1 MAPSIAAPIGAAWL
15 EQNGRGH
22 VNGEQREVLA
32 KALTSELETKGF
44 PRDTIEKE
52 VGEFLD
58 RGRVSAT
65 NLDRL
70 ARRVQC
76 SVKLKPPD
84 VLSARVAPNTE
95 KVMDLPVPNSARE
108 RQLRGKATPD
118 IHELARWSVVAA
130 IEKQRMEDE
139 KQEQQLVDRE
149 RKSRYREFLKGQV
162 EERLKEKEKEHE
174 EKIVVRA
181 LADKDREQVRLE
193 ELATTQTRQE
203 KMIRLK
209 DDILSQVSATQ
220 SRKQEEKWSDVKQA
234 QKENQRAIR
243 LMEEEKVEIAK
254 RKEIRRVMDQ
264 TQAQTWAEQR
274 QRGLDQRRR
283 EAQVRAI
290 EKQRRDEAA
299 EIMRRENQ
307 EMLEQAKTERSHF
320 FARLH
325 LRKDV
330 ARTDRLNKRNERIQ
344 QELQEL
350 APIRSAADRQEEEER
365 QKDEIHRRKRRENV
379 EFLQKQMEEKEERLR
394 RDQEFEQR
402 KLQEHQDL
410 VMKQAEKDLRKQ
422 EDLQK
427 RRSRYKA
434 ELLDQLAEKKASR
447 TSGYKIKEDFM
458 SDMEISLNKEMLE
471 ELSVFVDSPKSHIG
485 KAAKETF

>member
-1 MAPSIAAPIGAAWL
+1 MAPSVVAPIGAAWL
-15 EQNGRGH
+15 EQNGGGH

-32 KALTSELETKGF
+32 KVLTTELETKGF
-44 PRDTIEKE
+44 PKTTVEKE

-58 RGRVSAT
+58 HGRVSAT

-76 SVKLKPPD
+76 SSVKLKPKD
-84 VLSARVAPNTE
+84 MSARASPKLDSQEVL
-95 KVMDLPVPNSARE
+95 DLPMPKSAR
-108 RQLRGKATPD
+108 LRKATPD

-139 KQEQQLVDRE
+139 KQEQHLVDRE

-162 EERLKEKEKEHE
+162 EERLKEKVKANE
-174 EKIVVRA
+174 EKVVVRA

-193 ELATTQTRQE
+193 EMATTQTRQE

-209 DDILSQVSATQ
+209 DDILSQVSARQ
-220 SRKQEEKWSDVKQA
+220 SRKQEEKCSDLEQA

-243 LMEEEKVEIAK
+243 LMEEEKFEIAK
-254 RKEIRRVMDQ
+254 KKEIRRVMDQ
-264 TQAQTWAEQR
+264 TQAQAWAEQR

-283 EAQVRAI
+283 EAQQRATD
-290 EKQRRDEAA
+290 KQRRDEAA
-299 EIMRRENQ
+299 EILRRENQ
-307 EMLEQAKTERSHF
+307 ELLEQAKTERSLF
-320 FARLH
+320 FEKLH

-330 ARTDRLNKRNERIQ
+330 ARTDRLKQRNERIQ

-365 QKDEIHRRKRRENV
+365 RKDEVHRRKRRENV
-379 EFLQKQMEEKEERLR
+379 EFLQKQMEEKEERQR
-394 RDQEFEQR
+394 RDQEFEQK
-402 KLQEHQDL
+402 KLQEHKDL
-410 VMKQAEKDLRKQ
+410 AMKQAERDLRKQ
-422 EDLQK
+422 EDMQK
-427 RRSRYKA
+427 RRSRYKT
-434 ELLDQLAEKKASR
+434 ELLDQLAAKKAARSC
-447 TSGYKIKEDFM
+447 GFKVKEDFM

-471 ELSVFVDSPKSHIG
+471 ELSVYVESPRSVGHG
-485 KAAKETF
+485 LNETY